1 MLDIEAQA
9 FVREQI
15 IPRWPRWKRSG
26 VGVSDFIRQLKKI
39 DTTTAEEAII
49 RTKENSK
56 TYTWPVLSE
65 FRQYI
70 AEVIRE
76 NHTPSQNTEPKWVEC
91 YALETDT
98 GKSIELCVPAGLSEE
113 GMKAEFARHLERYD
127 LNPTDFTLYI
137 GQENFDKFCKVF
149 HKPLNQGENSTN
161 SDDCR
166 EKAGMAKDIRRD
178 TILERIYRFNAPHTK
193 TAYRRMER
201 PLPRGHR

>member
-1 MLDIEAQA
+1 MLEVEAQA

-137 GQENFDKFCKVF
+137 GQENFDKFF
-149 HKPLNQGENSTN
+149 NDRYE
-161 SDDCR
+161 
-166 EKAGMAKDIRRD
+166 AKCFINPS
-178 TILERIYRFNAPHTK
+178 IKEK
-193 TAYRRMER
+193 TAQIATIAEKKQAWQKILDEI
-201 PLPRGHR
+201 PF